1 MKLAVKLRFEAL
13 LTALRL
19 KSMALT
25 EQNWRQQTTA
35 KQEERED

>member
-1 MKLAVKLRFEAL
+1 MRLSVKLRFEAL

-25 EQNWRQQTTA
+25 EQSWREQKTT
-35 KQEERED
+35 KKEERED

>member
-1 MKLAVKLRFEAL
+1 MKLAVKLRFDAL

-25 EQNWRQQTTA
+25 EQNLRQLTVA